1 MNTVQ
6 VYIEETLNAS
16 RLQDVKNMMMTL
28 PHVHNVE
35 FNNKL
40 PHDMLIDFDA
50 NYNVPISIVEKLE
63 SEGMHPDIIS
73 A

>member
-16 RLQDVKNMMMTL
+16 RLRDVKDMMMSL

-35 FNNKL
+35 FNDKL
-40 PHDMLIDFDA
+40 PHDILIEFDA
-50 NYNVPISIVEKLE
+50 NYNVPISILEKLE
-63 SEGMHPDIIS
+63 RRGIHPDIIS

>member
-28 PHVHNVE
+28 PHVHNVAL
-35 FNNKL
+35 NDKL

-50 NYNVPISIVEKLE
+50 NYNVPISILEKLE
-63 SEGMHPDIIS
+63 SEGIHPDIIS

>member
-1 MNTVQ
+1 MHAVQ

-16 RLQDVKNMMMTL
+16 RLQDVKNIMLTI

-35 FNNKL
+35 FNNKI
-40 PHDMLIDFDA
+40 PHDMLVEFDA
-50 NYNVPISIVEKLE
+50 NHNVPIMIVEKLE
-63 SEGMHPDIIS
+63 SEGIHPDIIS

>member
-35 FNNKL
+35 FNDKL

>member
-16 RLQDVKNMMMTL
+16 RLQDVKNMMMTI

-35 FNNKL
+35 FNDEL
-40 PHDMLIDFDA
+40 PHDMLVEFDA
-50 NYNVPISIVEKLE
+50 NHNVPITIVEKLE
-63 SEGMHPDIIS
+63 SEGIHPDIIS